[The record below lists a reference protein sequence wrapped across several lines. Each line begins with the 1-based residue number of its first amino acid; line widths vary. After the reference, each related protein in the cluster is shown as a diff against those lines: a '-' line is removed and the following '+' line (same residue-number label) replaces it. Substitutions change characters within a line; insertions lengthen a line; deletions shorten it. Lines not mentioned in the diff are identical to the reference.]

1 MKIHRC
7 KNGEGGSILGL
18 DISIEGERFILMIH
32 FISWKT
38 QIIRENLQ
46 KANETNDNVGNV
58 MRTDVKFNGKH
69 ITRLV
74 PASSDEI

>member
-7 KNGEGGSILGL
+7 KKGEDGSIIGL
-18 DISIEGERFILMIH
+18 DISIEGKRITLIH
-32 FISWKT
+32 CITWKT

-46 KANETNDNVGNV
+46 KANETNDNVVNV

-69 ITRLV
+69 ITRLS